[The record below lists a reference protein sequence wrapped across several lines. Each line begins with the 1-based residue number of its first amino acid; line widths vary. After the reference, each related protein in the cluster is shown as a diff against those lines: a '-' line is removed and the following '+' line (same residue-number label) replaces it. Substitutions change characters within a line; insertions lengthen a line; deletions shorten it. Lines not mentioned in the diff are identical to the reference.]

1 MILSDIIMLITDLT
15 SDSSILSN
23 KMGEINS
30 GIGRVKRLNSRNSI
44 KHRTKDLILQYPVL
58 TSNSISSDA
67 VQITSRALEHEYVN
81 ILTVLMNS
89 EIQHEVSN
97 KGDATA
103 AEYLKNYHTN
113 IYRRRSS
120 FSESVSVSEMTKAN
134 QELLVSFEESIN
146 SQNLN
151 NLSFPNSILTEAK
164 NSQNQKVADLAKS
177 IYNRAKEQEKRNAD
191 TSKELNKKQND
202 LNQQEREINK
212 RTRELDKRQ
221 NELDRRNAM
230 STSADAGI
238 QKMEIKKLNDMTPTL
253 VKTVIKV
260 KDKDAG
266 IFDKAITFGVKCV
279 VHPLQSEDIIYYLSD
294 SVRDSSKFFRLIQW
308 TTGEIKFFR
317 DLVASLDTVKKT
329 AVTSVK
335 RDSFWWRK
343 LQSMSKDNLLRR
355 LFDKSGGPIPTATLL
370 VSKQDID
377 AIKNRYGVD
386 LLNQPIHVEKIMKK
400 LFLLGFVIVDESIRI
415 AYIYN
420 EVSRDFDYYTFNALK
435 DFGKEET
442 TDMDITKT
450 LMK

>member
-1 MILSDIIMLITDLT
+1 MSRGLGD
-15 SDSSILSN
+15 
-23 KMGEINS
+23 
-30 GIGRVKRLNSRNSI
+30 VYKRQ
-44 KHRTKDLILQYPVL
+44 LQYPVL

-103 AEYLKNYHTN
+103 GEYLKNYHTN
-113 IYRRRSS
+113 IYRRRSA
-120 FSESVSVSEMTKAN
+120 FSESASVGELTKAN
-134 QELLVSFEESIN
+134 QELLIGFEESIN

-164 NSQNQKVADLAKS
+164 NKNSQNQKVADLAKTVYS
-177 IYNRAKEQEKRNAD
+177 RAKEQEKRNID
-191 TSKELNKKQND
+191 TSKELNKKQSD
-202 LNQQEREINK
+202 LNQQEREIN
-212 RTRELDKRQ
+212 RRNRELDKKQ

-230 STSADAGI
+230 STNADAGI
-238 QKMEIKKLNDMTPTL
+238 QKMEVKKLNDMTPTL

-279 VHPLQSEDIIYYLSD
+279 VHPLQSEDVIYYLSD
-294 SVRDSSKFFRLIQW
+294 SVKDSSKFFRLIQW

-317 DLVASLDTVKKT
+317 DLIVSLDTVKKT
-329 AVTSVK
+329 ALTSIR

-343 LQSMSKDNLLRR
+343 LQSMAKDNILRR
-355 LFDKSGGPIPTATLL
+355 LFDKSGGPIPTATIL

-377 AIKNRYGVD
+377 AIK
-386 LLNQPIHVEKIMKK
+386 P
-400 LFLLGFVIVDESIRI
+400 
-415 AYIYN
+415 
-420 EVSRDFDYYTFNALK
+420 VSYTHLTLP
-435 DFGKEET
+435 T
-442 TDMDITKT
+442 T
-450 LMK
+450 